1 MTMSASVRGI
11 ARTNQIETARIAN
24 AMEIEIAERGSMS
37 MRVLGRGGPGSGGG
51 ISRSEGPSKLAGT
64 SLSYE

>member
-11 ARTNQIETARIAN
+11 ARTNQIEAARMAN
-24 AMEIEIAERGSMS
+24 AMEIGIAERGSMS
-37 MRVLGRGGPGSGGG
+37 IRVLGAGVSGSGGG
-51 ISRSEGPSKLAGT
+51 MSRSEGPSKLAGT